1 PAPSCPRGAPT
12 PHNPSA
18 GVLAKHPAHEVAV
31 GDWKLV
37 HLTSPTTCHCVLSR
51 LDDATELPAVMQQL
65 APQSFG
71 ADGMDADANH
81 DRHHAHGG

>member
-1 PAPSCPRGAPT
+1 
-12 PHNPSA
+12 
-18 GVLAKHPAHEVAV
+18 V

-51 LDDATELPAVMQQL
+51 LDAATELPAVMQQL

-71 ADGMDADANH
+71 ADGKDAGTNH
-81 DRHHAHGG
+81 DHHHARGG